1 VTSVFWRIFLSFW
14 IAMMLIVIAAVGVA
28 EHIRH
33 LSLAVLVFA
42 LAISAAACWGVA
54 WYLSA
59 LLEGRQQLM
68 RDFSHELRSPLT
80 RMQIALGLARRGDPG
95 VSQQLD
101 RIELE
106 ARRIDRLVEHILRLS
121 KLDEANIDPARER
134 VDLRALLEE
143 IIDNARLEAHAKQVG
158 IVFEP
163 AVQAFARG
171 DGEWLASAIENVI
184 RNAVRYAPPGT
195 QVFVRLSHSA
205 SHASIAIRDEGPGVP
220 AEALSQ
226 IFTPFYR
233 VTREERT
240 DDQGHGIGL
249 AITSRVLRLHRGTA
263 SARNREGGGL
273 EVELRLPRER

>member
-1 VTSVFWRIFLSFW
+1 
-14 IAMMLIVIAAVGVA
+14 MMLIVIAAVGVA

-42 LAISAAACWGVA
+42 LATSAAACWGVA

-80 RMQIALGLARRGDPG
+80 RMQLALGLARRMDGG
-95 VSQQLD
+95 MSRQLD

-121 KLDEANIDPARER
+121 KLDEANIDPARDR
-134 VDLRALLEE
+134 VDLRGLLEE
-143 IIDNARLEAHAKQVG
+143 IVDSARLEAHAKQIE

-163 AVQAFARG
+163 MAAAVASG
-171 DGEWLASAIENVI
+171 DRELLSSAIENVI
-184 RNAVRYAPPGT
+184 RNAVHYTPPGA
-195 QVFVRLSHSA
+195 QVIVTLSKCASCACISVR
-205 SHASIAIRDEGPGVP
+205 DQGPGVP
-220 AEALSQ
+220 AEALSR
-226 IFTPFYR
+226 IFAPFYR

-240 DDQGHGIGL
+240 EGQGHGSGL
-249 AITSRVLRLHRGTA
+249 AITSRVLRLHRGTVC
-263 SARNREGGGL
+263 ARNREGGGL
-273 EVELRLPRER
+273 EVELRLPVER

>member
-1 VTSVFWRIFLSFW
+1 VTSIFWRIFLSFW
-14 IAMMLIVIAAVGVA
+14 VAMMLIVIAAVEVA

-42 LAISAAACWGVA
+42 LATSAAACWGVA

-80 RMQIALGLARRGDPG
+80 RMQLALGLARRMDGG
-95 VSQQLD
+95 VSRQLD

-134 VDLRALLEE
+134 VDLRRLLEE
-143 IIDNARLEAHAKQVG
+143 IVDSGRLEARAKQVE

-163 AVQAFARG
+163 MAEAVACG
-171 DGEWLASAIENVI
+171 DRELLLSAVENVI
-184 RNAVRYAPPGT
+184 RNAVYYTPSGT
-195 QVFVRLSHSA
+195 QVIVTLGKCGA
-205 SHASIAIRDEGPGVP
+205 HACISIRDQGPGVP
-220 AEALSQ
+220 AEALAR

-233 VTREERT
+233 VAREERT
-240 DDQGHGIGL
+240 EGQGHGIGL
-249 AITSRVLRLHRGTA
+249 AITLRVLRLHGGTVC
-263 SARNREGGGL
+263 ARNREGGGL
-273 EVELRLPRER
+273 EVQLQLPLER